1 MEENLTAEEHEA
13 KDIIELLSQT
23 EITDNPRGDNLTI
36 DFAIADSV
44 IQDPVVEDPAARFDL
59 CTVLIDLGTRRDVP
73 GLFC

>member
-59 CTVLIDLGTRRDVP
+59 CTLLIDLGTRRDVP